1 VRRVVKIRGAAYVT
15 KQFKGEEIMGD
26 NYIGAPSTEYA
37 LKAQQGAT
45 CGQYIPPTQRQQLNE
60 RKALLTRELANVE
73 AALAALDAHPDL
85 EEFTKVL
92 QAALR

>member
-1 VRRVVKIRGAAYVT
+1 MNGLIGTSPRDYLKKSAAQVGAA
-15 KQFKGEEIMGD
+15 G
-26 NYIGAPSTEYA
+26 
-37 LKAQQGAT
+37 
-45 CGQYIPPTQRQQLNE
+45 CYIPPTQRQQLQE
-60 RKALLTRELANVE
+60 QKDALVAQLSRVD